1 MVSAVVEG
9 AEMEA
14 KAEEVA
20 EGVRGEAEA
29 VAPEVV
35 EEVPAAAELPA
46 VFWQVG
52 DEFAGMTLDASG
64 AWVEANLDEDT

>member
-1 MVSAVVEG
+1 MREVE
-9 AEMEA
+9 
-14 KAEEVA
+14 
-20 EGVRGEAEA
+20 
-29 VAPEVV
+29 
-35 EEVPAAAELPA
+35 EEVPAAAEEPA